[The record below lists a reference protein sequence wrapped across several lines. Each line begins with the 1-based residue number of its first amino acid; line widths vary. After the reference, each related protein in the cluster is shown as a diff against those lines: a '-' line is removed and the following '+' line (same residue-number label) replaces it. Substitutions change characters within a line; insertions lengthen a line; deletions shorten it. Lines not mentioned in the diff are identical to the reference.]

1 MHCNQQR
8 PRPDETGGARASDAF
23 AAQRRRTFGA
33 FVVSRSSHRPHRRR
47 AGLVAAIGLV
57 LAGCAVGP
65 DFKPPPVPATTA
77 GHPYTAA
84 PLPDSTASAAGVG
97 GAAQHFEPGQD
108 VPALWWQVYRSP
120 ALDQLIRSAIEHSPT
135 LASAQAALRQAQ
147 ALYAADAGSK
157 QWPGV
162 TGQLGATR
170 ERASQTS
177 SNVPGGI
184 VYSLYNASVNVT
196 YALDAFGGTRRELEG
211 LQAQVDYQ
219 RYQVEAAY
227 LSLTANLVTS
237 AMQEASLRA
246 QLQATHEVIAAQQ
259 SALAL
264 VERQAALGAVAQQ
277 AVLAQRTQLAQT
289 RATLAPLEKSLA
301 LTHQQL
307 AVYAGRLPG
316 DDGLPAFD
324 LGQLQLPRALPV
336 SLPSALVRQ
345 RPDIRASE
353 ALLHAASAQVGVAV
367 ANQYPQITLS
377 GSVGAQSFKL
387 DQLFAASSSAWSLGA
402 GVLAPIFNGGAL
414 RSRREAAQAAF
425 DQAQAQYQQTVLN
438 AFLNVANTLRA
449 LDLDA
454 QAMRAQADA
463 ESLAQQSL
471 ELVTRQYTAGAVSY
485 LLLLDAQ
492 RSLQQTRIGLV
503 QAQALRYADTA
514 ALFQALGGGWWS
526 RGELATAQTPPAFEP
541 AASAAPN

>member
-1 MHCNQQR
+1 MRTSTHR
-8 PRPDETGGARASDAF
+8 PRWRC
-23 AAQRRRTFGA
+23 
-33 FVVSRSSHRPHRRR
+33 
-47 AGLVAAIGLV
+47 AGLGATIGLL

-65 DFKPPPVPATTA
+65 DFEPPSAPAADA

-84 PLPDSTASAAGVG
+84 PLPESTASAAGVG
-97 GAAQHFEPGQD
+97 GASQRFAAGLD
-108 VPALWWQVYRSP
+108 VPALWWQVFQSP
-120 ALDQLIRSAIEHSPT
+120 TLDQLIRSAIERSPT

-157 QWPGV
+157 QLPGV

-184 VYSLYNASVNVT
+184 VYSLYNASVNVS
-196 YALDAFGGTRRELEG
+196 YVLDAFGGTRRELEG

-219 RYQVEAAY
+219 RFQVEAAY

-237 AMQEASLRA
+237 AIQEASLRA

-259 SALAL
+259 SSLAL
-264 VERQAALGAVAQQ
+264 VEKQAALGAVAQQ

-289 RATLAPLEKSLA
+289 RATLAPLEKALA

-324 LGQLQLPRALPV
+324 LDQLQLPRALPV

-345 RPDIRASE
+345 RPDIQASE

-377 GSVGAQSFKL
+377 GSVGAQGFKL
-387 DQLFAASSSAWSLGA
+387 DKLFAGSSSAWSLGA

-414 RSRREAAQAAF
+414 QSRREAAQAAF
-425 DQAQAQYQQTVLN
+425 DQAQAQYEQTVLN

-463 ESLAQQSL
+463 ETLAQQSL
-471 ELVTRQYTAGAVSY
+471 DLVTRQYTAGAVSY

-503 QAQALRYADTA
+503 QARALRYADTA

-541 AASAAPN
+541 PASAASN

>member
-1 MHCNQQR
+1 MQQAQQR
-8 PRPDETGGARASDAF
+8 PRPHAIGGARTFVAGS
-23 AAQRRRTFGA
+23 AQCRGTIGA
-33 FVVSRSSHRPHRRR
+33 FVVSTSTHRPRWRR
-47 AGLVAAIGLV
+47 AGLGAAVGLV

-65 DFKPPPVPATTA
+65 DFKPPSVPATDA
-77 GHPYTAA
+77 GQPYTAA
-84 PLPDSTASAAGVG
+84 PLPESTASAAGAG
-97 GAAQHFEPGQD
+97 GAAQRFAPGQD
-108 VPALWWQVYRSP
+108 VPAQWWQVFQSP
-120 ALDQLIRSAIEHSPT
+120 ALDQLIRSAIERSPT

-184 VYSLYNASVNVT
+184 VYNLYNASVNVS
-196 YALDAFGGTRRELEG
+196 YAFDAFGGTRRELEG

-237 AMQEASLRA
+237 AIQEASLRA
-246 QLQATHEVIAAQQ
+246 QLQATNKVIAAQQ

-264 VERQAALGAVAQQ
+264 VERQATLGAVAQQ

-345 RPDIRASE
+345 RPDIQASE

-377 GSVGAQSFKL
+377 GSVGAQSFTL
-387 DQLFAASSSAWSLGA
+387 DKLFAGSSSAWSLGA

-471 ELVTRQYTAGAVSY
+471 DLVTRQYTAGAVSY

-526 RGELATAQTPPAFEP
+526 RGALATVQTPPAFEP
-541 AASAAPN
+541 PASAASN